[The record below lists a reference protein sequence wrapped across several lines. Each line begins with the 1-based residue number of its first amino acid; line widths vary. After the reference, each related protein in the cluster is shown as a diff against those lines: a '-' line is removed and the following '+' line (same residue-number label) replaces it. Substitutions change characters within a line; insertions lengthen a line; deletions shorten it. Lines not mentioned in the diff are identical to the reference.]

1 MRPCQGNGR
10 QHTVL
15 DPMSINPIGNKQ
27 NGMISIILY
36 VLLLYIGLHYI
47 MYIMSSPT

>member
-15 DPMSINPIGNKQ
+15 SINPIGNKQ